1 MEALV
6 IASVPSSPFRCR
18 LHRTSGA
25 LILAAAWL
33 GLPGGGASAQQD
45 GAEAGPVTVH
55 TAFGGFI
62 LGYDVDQGGIEGVL
76 AEALTLADGKHDVA
90 VETFN
95 LRTGL
100 ITSTVVQ
107 ELDSKNDYVVLGVV
121 GKHTG
126 LVEFEHVTD
135 LFVDQRIYDEMNPLS
150 AHSFTSQ
157 WTPPLTTIDTIFGV
171 SRAQGTTDTVF
182 LASHNAGAGGTL
194 LFSSNVAAN
203 TFGPKVTLTDPNFQP
218 NHAPVVALDNVHHQ
232 AILAALGANPFGP
245 PTLGKV
251 DLATGATSTFTGVGI
266 GYVNGLAVD
275 SSTGIACTT
284 TEIDFRIEI
293 YDLAAQTGFTVVLP
307 GATSQAFSGT
317 DVELDPINKLFF
329 VGQPISSTAASGS
342 SVHVFNEQGQLIKS
356 INGLKLPSS
365 PALLAIAPRMR
376 RGFVVQA
383 PDLTSLQTFSY

>member
-1 MEALV
+1 VVASSRSSLV
-6 IASVPSSPFRCR
+6 SVRTRRTQIA
-18 LHRTSGA
+18 
-25 LILAAAWL
+25 LAAASL
-33 GLPGGGASAQQD
+33 ALLCARAPALPVPTDAPSV
-45 GAEAGPVTVH
+45 EAGPVTVH

-62 LGYDVDQGGIEGVL
+62 LGYDVDQAGKEGVL
-76 AEALTLADGKHDVA
+76 AEGLTLKDGHHDVA
-90 VETFN
+90 VETFD
-95 LRTGL
+95 LRTGV

-135 LFVDQRIYDEMNPLS
+135 LFVDQRIYYEMNPL
-150 AHSFTSQ
+150 AANMFTGQ
-157 WTPPLTTIDTIFGV
+157 WTPPLTTVDIISGV

-182 LASHNAGAGGTL
+182 LATHNAGAGSTL

-203 TFGPKVTLTDPNFQP
+203 TFGPKVTLTNPNFAP
-218 NHAPVVALDNVHHQ
+218 NHAPVVALDNAHHQ

-251 DLATGATSTFTGVGI
+251 DLATGATTTFTGVGI

-275 SSTGIACTT
+275 SATGVACTT

-293 YDLAAQTGFTVVLP
+293 YDLATQTGFAVPLP

-317 DVELDPINKLFF
+317 DVELDPVNKLFF
-329 VGQPISSTAASGS
+329 VGQPISSTSPTGS

-356 INGLKLPSS
+356 INGLKLPAS
-365 PALLAIAPRMR
+365 PALLAIVPRLR